1 MYWLRDESI
10 GEPPRAAAARA
21 PAPRRRRSSRV
32 RREVTRDASLAYW
45 PRCSCC
51 SLAARLPPL
60 LPPLLPRLL
69 LAALLPPLLRPIL
82 GRDKHA
88 VVAGCAAGTA
98 GAAPGQ

>member
-1 MYWLRDESI
+1 MI
-10 GEPPRAAAARA
+10 GCGPRAIDRRAAWLIMISPDHADDSRSAA
-21 PAPRRRRSSRV
+21 PAPRRARRRSSRV

-88 VVAGCAAGTA
+88 VV
-98 GAAPGQ
+98 